1 MEEITAFPCPHCGY
15 QPGEAPGYALAPG
28 TILNGKYLV
37 GKLLGQGGFGL
48 TYIGWDLM
56 LEQKVAIKEY
66 YPSGQ
71 VVRQNGASLEWYG
84 TQQAQ
89 TARNSGKDIF
99 LKEARKMTRVRKI
112 PQVVQVLDLFL
123 ANETAYI
130 VMDFIE
136 GETLKQRLQKTG
148 PLSWQ
153 DARDIFLPVIEAMEQ
168 VHQAG
173 LIHRDLSP
181 DNLMLQP
188 DGGVQILDLGAAKD
202 LNLNS
207 GVSSMQVAK
216 SGFSP
221 LEQYIQQG
229 GSGTW
234 RDVYSIAATIY
245 YTLTGILPPSAVD
258 RLSKDTLRWDL
269 PQLKALPSGVL
280 HALQKAM
287 AIRSEDRTQTM
298 QELYQGISVSKTAPK
313 PPKAAAPAKKTA
325 GKQTVPARTE
335 PAKPKKGGKLLLP
348 LGAVL
353 ACAVIGV
360 GILLWKPAPKAEEP
374 VIRQETTPPTEVVI
388 PFQGELQYD
397 QAAAWEEAGQLGRAA
412 IAFGQL
418 GGYSDAR
425 QRCYALW
432 DQIAFRETVSDGVA
446 LKTDGTV
453 ITASGKHDYN
463 NWVDIVAVS
472 TGCWNGSVSFNTHT
486 VGLKADGTVLSVGE
500 NVDGR
505 CDVSKW
511 TDIIQ
516 VDAGA
521 DHTVGLKSNG
531 TVVAAGK
538 NADGQCDVGAWTDIV
553 AISAALHTVGLK
565 ADGTVVAAG
574 SNEFG
579 QCNVSNWTDI
589 VAVAAGGTHTVGLKA
604 DGTVLATEYTG
615 DKSHYDG
622 QCAVEEWTNIA
633 AVSAGCRHTVGLK
646 SDGTVVA
653 IGENYDGQCNV
664 DEWTD
669 IVAVCA
675 STWGTY
681 GLKADGT
688 VVRTVKNSKGLNYV
702 SDYTDIKLPV
712 HPALPAYMG
721 VTVQDTDQ
729 SRPFTGAV
737 VVSLVQNGAA
747 QQAGIQVNDIIIR
760 LGDSEVSNVPDLVN
774 ALGNFKAGDNATVI
788 VMRNFQELELE
799 ITFDVRP

>member
-1 MEEITAFPCPHCGY
+1 MKVNRCYGCMEEITVYPCSHCGY
-15 QPGEAPGYALAPG
+15 QPGEAPGYALTPG

-89 TARNSGKDIF
+89 TARDSGKDIF

-153 DARDIFLPVIEAMEQ
+153 DARDIFLPVVQAMEQ

-234 RDVYSIAATIY
+234 TDVYAIAATIY

-258 RLSKDTLRWDL
+258 RLSKDSLRWDL

-287 AIRSEDRTQTM
+287 AIRSEDRPQTM
-298 QELYQGISVSKTAPK
+298 QELYQSLAVSKGKAPGK
-313 PPKAAAPAKKTA
+313 KKTS
-325 GKQTVPARTE
+325 
-335 PAKPKKGGKLLLP
+335 AKPKQRKPWKMALIAAAALLVCAAL
-348 LGAVL
+348 AV
-353 ACAVIGV
+353 GF
-360 GILLWKPAPKAEEP
+360 LWKPVVTPMLEYRKAEALLAEGD
-374 VIRQETTPPTEVVI
+374 R
-388 PFQGELQYD
+388 Y
-397 QAAAWEEAGQLGRAA
+397 AAAK
-412 IAFGQL
+412 AFYAMGD
-418 GGYSDAR
+418 YRDAR
-425 QRCYALW
+425 QRSFSLW
-432 DQIAFRETVSDGVA
+432 AEITHRDTLSAGSYHTVA

-453 ITASGKHDYN
+453 DAVGWNSDGQCNFSGWTN
-463 NWVDIVAVS
+463 CIAVS
-472 TGCWNGSVSFNTHT
+472 AGKTHT
-486 VGLKADGTVLSVGE
+486 VGL
-500 NVDGR
+500 NVD
-505 CDVSKW
+505 
-511 TDIIQ
+511 
-516 VDAGA
+516 
-521 DHTVGLKSNG
+521 G
-531 TVVAAGK
+531 TVVAVGR
-538 NADGQCDVGAWTDIV
+538 NEYGQCDVDDWQNIV
-553 AISAALHTVGLK
+553 AISAGKTHTVGLK
-565 ADGTVVAAG
+565 ADGTVVAVGRNEYGQRNVNSWQDIVAICAG
-574 SNEFG
+574 EMHTVGLKADGTVIAVGRNFEH
-579 QCNVSNWTDI
+579 QCNVDGWQDCI
-589 VAVAAGGTHTVGLKA
+589 AIRVGKTHTVGLKA
-604 DGTVLATEYTG
+604 DGTVV
-615 DKSHYDG
+615 
-622 QCAVEEWTNIA
+622 AVGYNMYGKCDVSNWKNIVA
-633 AVSAGCRHTVGLK
+633 ISAGEWHTVGMK
-646 SDGTVVA
+646 ADGKVA
-653 IGENYDGQCNV
+653 AVGDNRFGQCDV
-664 DEWTD
+664 SDWRD
-669 IVAVCA
+669 IIAISAGDSHTV
-675 STWGTY
+675 

-688 VVRTVKNSKGLNYV
+688 VV
-702 SDYTDIKLPV
+702 
-712 HPALPAYMG
+712 
-721 VTVQDTDQ
+721 
-729 SRPFTGAV
+729 AV
-737 VVSLVQNGAA
+737 
-747 QQAGIQVNDIIIR
+747 
-760 LGDSEVSNVPDLVN
+760 
-774 ALGNFKAGDNATVI
+774 GDNS
-788 VMRNFQELELE
+788 FGQC
-799 ITFDVRP
+799 DVGIWKNIMLPN

>member
-1 MEEITAFPCPHCGY
+1 MKVNRCYGCMEEITAFPCPHCGY
-15 QPGEAPGYALAPG
+15 QPGETPGYALAPG

-37 GKLLGQGGFGL
+37 GRLLGQGGFGL

-89 TARNSGKDIF
+89 TARDSGKDIF

-130 VMDFIE
+130 VMDFIQ

-153 DARDIFLPVIEAMEQ
+153 DAREIFLPVIGAMEQ

-234 RDVYSIAATIY
+234 TDVYAMAATIY

-258 RLSKDTLRWDL
+258 RLSNDTLRWDL

-298 QELYQGISVSKTAPK
+298 QELYQSLATSKGKAPGN
-313 PPKAAAPAKKTA
+313 KKTS
-325 GKQTVPARTE
+325 
-335 PAKPKKGGKLLLP
+335 AKPKQRQPWKTALIATAALLVCAAL
-348 LGAVL
+348 AV
-353 ACAVIGV
+353 GF
-360 GILLWKPAPKAEEP
+360 LWKPVISPMLEYRKAEALLADGN
-374 VIRQETTPPTEVVI
+374 R
-388 PFQGELQYD
+388 Y
-397 QAAAWEEAGQLGRAA
+397 AAAT
-412 IAFGQL
+412 AFYAMGD
-418 GGYSDAR
+418 YRDAR
-425 QRCYALW
+425 QRSFALW
-432 DQIAFRETVSDGVA
+432 AEITNRDTFSAGISHTVA

-453 ITASGKHDYN
+453 M
-463 NWVDIVAVS
+463 AV
-472 TGCWNGSVSFNTHT
+472 GSNVF
-486 VGLKADGTVLSVGE
+486 GQR
-500 NVDGR
+500 NVDH
-505 CDVSKW
+505 W
-511 TDIIQ
+511 TDCIAIC
-516 VDAGA
+516 AGYR
-521 DHTVGLKSNG
+521 
-531 TVVAAGK
+531 
-538 NADGQCDVGAWTDIV
+538 
-553 AISAALHTVGLK
+553 HTVGLK

-574 SNEFG
+574 YNIVGECDVSNWHNIVAVSAGTNHTVGLQADGTVIAVGDNTFGQCDVSSWQDIVAISAGGSHTIGLKADGTVVAVGDNKYG
-579 QCNVSNWTDI
+579 QCNVSSWQNIIAISAGGSHTVGLKADGTAVAVGSNLQGQCNILGWQNVVAISAGGSHTVGLRDDGIVVSAGNNLYSQRNVRIWKDI
-589 VAVAAGGTHTVGLKA
+589 VDIQAGGFHTVGLKA
-604 DGTVLATEYTG
+604 DGTVV
-615 DKSHYDG
+615 
-622 QCAVEEWTNIA
+622 AVGKN
-633 AVSAGCRHTVGLK
+633 V
-646 SDGTVVA
+646 
-653 IGENYDGQCNV
+653 DGQCNV
-664 DEWTD
+664 SDW
-669 IVAVCA
+669 
-675 STWGTY
+675 
-681 GLKADGT
+681 
-688 VVRTVKNSKGLNYV
+688 KN
-702 SDYTDIKLPV
+702 IKLP
-712 HPALPAYMG
+712 
-721 VTVQDTDQ
+721 
-729 SRPFTGAV
+729 S
-737 VVSLVQNGAA
+737 
-747 QQAGIQVNDIIIR
+747 
-760 LGDSEVSNVPDLVN
+760 
-774 ALGNFKAGDNATVI
+774 
-788 VMRNFQELELE
+788 
-799 ITFDVRP
+799 

>member
-1 MEEITAFPCPHCGY
+1 MKVNRCYGCMEEITAFPCPHCGY

-89 TARNSGKDIF
+89 TAQDSGKDIF

-130 VMDFIE
+130 VMDFIQ

-153 DARDIFLPVIEAMEQ
+153 DAREIFLPVIGAMEQ

-234 RDVYSIAATIY
+234 TDVYAMAATIY

-298 QELYQGISVSKTAPK
+298 QELYQGIADSKGKAPGEK
-313 PPKAAAPAKKTA
+313 KAS
-325 GKQTVPARTE
+325 
-335 PAKPKKGGKLLLP
+335 AKPKQSKPWKKLLIAVAALP
-348 LGAVL
+348 VCAALAV
-353 ACAVIGV
+353 GF
-360 GILLWKPAPKAEEP
+360 LWKPVISPMLEYRKAEALLSDG
-374 VIRQETTPPTEVVI
+374 ET
-388 PFQGELQYD
+388 
-397 QAAAWEEAGQLGRAA
+397 ARAA
-412 IAFGQL
+412 IAFGKL
-418 GGYSDAR
+418 GDYKDAR
-425 QRCYALW
+425 KRSFTLW
-432 DQIAFRETVSDGVA
+432 EEVAHHDTVSAGYLHTVG

-453 ITASGKHDYN
+453 VAVGSNMFGQCN
-463 NWVDIVAVS
+463 VMSWQNIVAVS
-472 TGCWNGSVSFNTHT
+472 TGYLHTVGLKVDGTAVAVGSNGFGKCNVSDWRNIVAISSGEQHT
-486 VGLKADGTVLSVGE
+486 VGLRTDGTVVAVGSTSNGKCNVTDWQDIVAISAGSNHTVGLKSDGTVVAAGDNKYGQCDVSEWRDIVAVSSGDYHSVGLKADGTV
-500 NVDGR
+500 
-505 CDVSKW
+505 VS
-511 TDIIQ
+511 
-516 VDAGA
+516 AG
-521 DHTVGLKSNG
+521 SNSHRQRNINSW
-531 TVVAAGK
+531 K
-538 NADGQCDVGAWTDIV
+538 NCI
-553 AISAALHTVGLK
+553 AISAGSRHTIGLKVDGTILAVGDDKDSQCVASIWNVITAISAGGFHTVGLK
-565 ADGTVVAAG
+565 ADGTVVA
-574 SNEFG
+574 
-579 QCNVSNWTDI
+579 
-589 VAVAAGGTHTVGLKA
+589 VGKN
-604 DGTVLATEYTG
+604 G
-615 DKSHYDG
+615 DG
-622 QCAVEEWTNIA
+622 QC
-633 AVSAGCRHTVGLK
+633 
-646 SDGTVVA
+646 D
-653 IGENYDGQCNV
+653 
-664 DEWTD
+664 
-669 IVAVCA
+669 
-675 STWGTY
+675 
-681 GLKADGT
+681 
-688 VVRTVKNSKGLNYV
+688 V
-702 SDYTDIKLPV
+702 SDWKNIK
-712 HPALPAYMG
+712 
-721 VTVQDTDQ
+721 
-729 SRPFTGAV
+729 RP
-737 VVSLVQNGAA
+737 N
-747 QQAGIQVNDIIIR
+747 
-760 LGDSEVSNVPDLVN
+760 
-774 ALGNFKAGDNATVI
+774 
-788 VMRNFQELELE
+788 
-799 ITFDVRP
+799 

>member
-1 MEEITAFPCPHCGY
+1 MKVNRCYGCMEEITAYPCSHCGY
-15 QPGEAPGYALAPG
+15 QPGESPGYALAPG

-89 TARNSGKDIF
+89 TARDSGKDIF

-153 DARDIFLPVIEAMEQ
+153 DARDIFLPVVQAMEQ

-234 RDVYSIAATIY
+234 TDVYALAATIY

-258 RLSKDTLRWDL
+258 RLSKDSLRWDL

-298 QELYQGISVSKTAPK
+298 QELYQSLAASKG
-313 PPKAAAPAKKTA
+313 KATGKKKTS
-325 GKQTVPARTE
+325 
-335 PAKPKKGGKLLLP
+335 AKPKQRKPWKTALIATAALLVCAAL
-348 LGAVL
+348 AV
-353 ACAVIGV
+353 GF
-360 GILLWKPAPKAEEP
+360 LWEP
-374 VIRQETTPPTEVVI
+374 VISPMLEYKEAEALLANGET
-388 PFQGELQYD
+388 
-397 QAAAWEEAGQLGRAA
+397 ARAA
-412 IAFGQL
+412 IAFGKL
-418 GGYSDAR
+418 GNYKDSTER
-425 QRCYALW
+425 SLALW
-432 DQIAFRETVSDGVA
+432 EEVSHHDTVSAGYRHTVG

-453 ITASGKHDYN
+453 VAVGSNMYGQCNVSGWKN
-463 NWVDIVAVS
+463 IVAVS
-472 TGCWNGSVSFNTHT
+472 AGYLHT
-486 VGLKADGTVLSVGE
+486 VGLQADGTLVAVGSNQFGKCNVGDWRNIVAISSGEQHTVGLRTDGSVVAVGSTSSGKC
-500 NVDGR
+500 NV
-505 CDVSKW
+505 
-511 TDIIQ
+511 TDWQDIVAICT
-516 VDAGA
+516 GSN
-521 DHTVGLKSNG
+521 HTVGLKSDG
-531 TVVAAGK
+531 TVVAVGDNK
-538 NADGQCDVGAWTDIV
+538 YGQCNVNEWRDIV
-553 AISAALHTVGLK
+553 AVSSGENHTVGLKSDGTVISVGSNSHLQCNSSDWRNCIVISAGSRHTVGLKVDGTVVAVGDDDDSQCVASTWNVITAISAGDRHTVGLK
-565 ADGTVVAAG
+565 ADGTVVAVG
-574 SNEFG
+574 NNEDG
-579 QCNVSNWTDI
+579 QCNVSGW
-589 VAVAAGGTHTVGLKA
+589 
-604 DGTVLATEYTG
+604 
-615 DKSHYDG
+615 
-622 QCAVEEWTNIA
+622 
-633 AVSAGCRHTVGLK
+633 
-646 SDGTVVA
+646 
-653 IGENYDGQCNV
+653 
-664 DEWTD
+664 
-669 IVAVCA
+669 
-675 STWGTY
+675 
-681 GLKADGT
+681 
-688 VVRTVKNSKGLNYV
+688 KN
-702 SDYTDIKLPV
+702 IKLP
-712 HPALPAYMG
+712 
-721 VTVQDTDQ
+721 
-729 SRPFTGAV
+729 
-737 VVSLVQNGAA
+737 N
-747 QQAGIQVNDIIIR
+747 
-760 LGDSEVSNVPDLVN
+760 
-774 ALGNFKAGDNATVI
+774 
-788 VMRNFQELELE
+788 
-799 ITFDVRP
+799 

>member
-1 MEEITAFPCPHCGY
+1 MKVNRCYGCMEEITAYPCPHCGY
-15 QPGEAPGYALAPG
+15 QPGEAPGYALTPG

-89 TARNSGKDIF
+89 TARDSGKDIF

-153 DARDIFLPVIEAMEQ
+153 DARDIFLPVVQAMEQ

-234 RDVYSIAATIY
+234 TDVYAIAATIY

-258 RLSKDTLRWDL
+258 RLSKDSLRWDL

-298 QELYQGISVSKTAPK
+298 QELYQSLAASKDKAPGK
-313 PPKAAAPAKKTA
+313 KKTS
-325 GKQTVPARTE
+325 
-335 PAKPKKGGKLLLP
+335 AKPKQRKPWKTAFVATAALLVCAAL
-348 LGAVL
+348 AV
-353 ACAVIGV
+353 GFS
-360 GILLWKPAPKAEEP
+360 WKPATSPMLDYRKAEALLANG
-374 VIRQETTPPTEVVI
+374 ET
-388 PFQGELQYD
+388 
-397 QAAAWEEAGQLGRAA
+397 ARAA
-412 IAFGQL
+412 IAFGKL
-418 GGYSDAR
+418 GDYKDSTER
-425 QRCYALW
+425 SLALW
-432 DQIAFRETVSDGVA
+432 EEVSHHDTVSAGSYHTVA

-453 ITASGKHDYN
+453 TA
-463 NWVDIVAVS
+463 V
-472 TGCWNGSVSFNTHT
+472 GS
-486 VGLKADGTVLSVGE
+486 
-500 NVDGR
+500 
-505 CDVSKW
+505 
-511 TDIIQ
+511 
-516 VDAGA
+516 
-521 DHTVGLKSNG
+521 
-531 TVVAAGK
+531 
-538 NADGQCDVGAWTDIV
+538 NASDQCDVDFWTDCV
-553 AISAALHTVGLK
+553 
-565 ADGTVVAAG
+565 
-574 SNEFG
+574 
-579 QCNVSNWTDI
+579 
-589 VAVAAGGTHTVGLKA
+589 
-604 DGTVLATEYTG
+604 
-615 DKSHYDG
+615 
-622 QCAVEEWTNIA
+622 
-633 AVSAGCRHTVGLK
+633 AVSAGHGHTLGL
-646 SDGTVVA
+646 
-653 IGENYDGQCNV
+653 
-664 DEWTD
+664 
-669 IVAVCA
+669 
-675 STWGTY
+675 
-681 GLKADGT
+681 
-688 VVRTVKNSKGLNYV
+688 
-702 SDYTDIKLPV
+702 
-712 HPALPAYMG
+712 
-721 VTVQDTDQ
+721 
-729 SRPFTGAV
+729 
-737 VVSLVQNGAA
+737 
-747 QQAGIQVNDIIIR
+747 
-760 LGDSEVSNVPDLVN
+760 
-774 ALGNFKAGDNATVI
+774 
-788 VMRNFQELELE
+788 
-799 ITFDVRP
+799 